1 MQMQRTEIDYEV
13 SVYIIYSRNLTDR
26 ASQRTYRCAHAHTMG
41 QVFSKRAHLNENYTE
56 IACYAQIC

>member
-41 QVFSKRAHLNENYTE
+41 AGIF
-56 IACYAQIC
+56 